1 VRTLLVAAAA
11 LLLSACPSPQTAGG
25 GATGA
30 RSSRAAVE
38 AFLDA
43 ARAGDIQALTA
54 VWGTERGA
62 ARDRLPPDQL
72 EKQAVIMAC
81 HFRSDAY
88 EIQSER
94 AADNNERVTRVELR
108 KGSLRRTTTF
118 NTVEGPAERW
128 YVSNADIVAVQDIA
142 KQEPA
147 CAVR

>member
-1 VRTLLVAAAA
+1 MRTLLLAAAA
-11 LLLSACPSPQTAGG
+11 VLLSACPSPQSPGG

-43 ARAGDIQALTA
+43 ARAGDIQALTS
-54 VWGTERGA
+54 VWGTEKGA
-62 ARDRLPPDQL
+62 ARDRAPANEV
-72 EKQAVIMAC
+72 EKSAVIMAC
-81 HFRSDAY
+81 HFRNDSY

-94 AADNNERVTRVELR
+94 AGENNERVTRVELR
-108 KGSLRRTTTF
+108 RQNLRRSTTF
-118 NTVEGPAERW
+118 NTVEGPGERW

-147 CAVR
+147 CTPR